1 MSEKENFVSRWSRLK
16 RQAETE
22 PEPKPVEAAPPIAA
36 EVAPIELPPVES
48 LTMDSDFSVFMRPEV
63 DESLRRTAL
72 RKLLR
77 DPHFNVMDGL
87 DVYIDDYGK
96 PDPIPAAMLSQLA
109 VVKRMFQNRSDAD
122 RKDEQAERD
131 DGMSRV
137 DVAKAKPDSAPPPEI
152 TSEASEPIKAAPVDS
167 EPKPAKEA

>member
-16 RQAETE
+16 RQGETDPQPASSSVE
-22 PEPKPVEAAPPIAA
+22 PLPAAAGPVE
-36 EVAPIELPPVES
+36 VELPPVES

-77 DPHFNVMDGL
+77 DPHFNAMDGL

-109 VVKRMFQNRSDAD
+109 VVKRMLQNSGEVDGKDDATVLPETPGGDAAVTETPASIEPNSADSD
-122 RKDEQAERD
+122 
-131 DGMSRV
+131 
-137 DVAKAKPDSAPPPEI
+137 
-152 TSEASEPIKAAPVDS
+152 
-167 EPKPAKEA
+167 PKSSNDA